1 MSSDAMRPTEL
12 MMKWHGDGD
21 GGGGVFEQKLSCFLI
36 PFMS

>member
-1 MSSDAMRPTEL
+1 MGSDAMKPTEL
-12 MMKWHGDGD
+12 MIKWHGD